1 MSLLDPWRRELRGL
15 IPRGFLRLDRGEGLF
30 LSDAPRQESAW
41 RPAAEKMKEKGYT
54 AELTDSGLLRIGVTA
69 GKLRALWETLDTE
82 TNATHR
88 GEPLRDLALRLDARK
103 EPLEEQPRAILYRIM
118 KDLDRK
124 EFARLDD
131 WLRPCLA
138 ERQRLHLPLPAAG
151 GRMILWAL
159 KEGAEDGC

>member
-15 IPRGFLRLDRGEGLF
+15 IPRGFLLLDRGDGLF
-30 LSDAPRQESAW
+30 VSDMCRQYNAW
-41 RPAAEKMKEKGYT
+41 GAAAHAMAERGYEPA
-54 AELTDSGLLRIGVTA
+54 LTEDDLLGIGVTA
-69 GKLRALWETLDTE
+69 DKLRALWETLDTE
-82 TNATHR
+82 TNETHR
-88 GEPLRDLALRLDARK
+88 CAPLRDLALRLDARK

-124 EFARLDD
+124 EFARLDA

-138 ERQRLHLPLPAAG
+138 ERQRMHLPLPAAG

-159 KEGAEDGC
+159 KKGAEDGC